1 MKTKITDIMLDLET
15 GEQFEQDTDDLEGTV
30 NELNALQAEAEGA
43 DDEIEIPP
51 APEGMS
57 LVEWLVA
64 QAVIPA
70 GTTVYTVSDFTSE
83 VGDGLNQMGV
93 DNDETIH

>member
-51 APEGMS
+51 APEGVS
-57 LVEWLVA
+57 LVQHLIDC
-64 QAVIPA
+64 AVIPP
-70 GTTVYTVSDFTSE
+70 GTPVYEVSDATDVAEIIEAELSGKGKT
-83 VGDGLNQMGV
+83 V
-93 DNDETIH
+93 H